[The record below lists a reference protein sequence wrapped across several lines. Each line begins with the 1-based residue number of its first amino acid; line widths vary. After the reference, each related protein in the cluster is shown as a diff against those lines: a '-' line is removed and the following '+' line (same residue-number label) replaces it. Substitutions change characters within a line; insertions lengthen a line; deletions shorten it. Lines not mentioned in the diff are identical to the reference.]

1 MDNLEN
7 KILKQNGNEP
17 IKPDGKQW
25 LPLGIG
31 VYFAVKD
38 ALQGKPHIM
47 DPSNRVRLYASAFYH
62 GMISAYPIYL
72 GIKRSC
78 SKLN

>member
-1 MDNLEN
+1 MDNLEKKISEN
-7 KILKQNGNEP
+7 KIDKQ

-62 GMISAYPIYL
+62 GMVSVYPIYL
-72 GIKRSC
+72 GIKD
-78 SKLN
+78 LVQN